1 MERLNKNFLWLS
13 AANIVSSVVN
23 VGLFIYLARAL
34 EAESFGYFSYATT
47 FVFYLFNFIDLG
59 LTTYGIREVAKD
71 NSRLPQYVSN
81 ILSFKSVL
89 AVFIFLGFLLAV
101 AFSCQPALIKILMAE
116 TALLLL
122 VGSLSTEWA
131 FQGLE
136 KMHMVFI
143 SLVTTSFL
151 QFGLTYMFVKTPQDL
166 LKAPIVNFIAPIP
179 ILIIFLWILKFK
191 FSIRRPELSNIKRYL
206 SSSMAIWAISVF
218 AQAYNGL
225 DIVILGLFRSPQEVG
240 YFTVARRIAN
250 GAGLMMIVLAG
261 AVMPHL
267 SATFVRD
274 RARFAVATKKFLRIS
289 MFIVVLVF
297 IPVIVFSKQ
306 LISLTV
312 GPEYLQASL
321 PLEIMMAALV
331 LVMFNMP
338 FSTGL
343 IAAGFERDVM
353 RQTFASAS
361 VSIVSN
367 FILMPKYG
375 MIGASVSFMLAE
387 SLALGWILYLY
398 KIKIRKG

>member
-1 MERLNKNFLWLS
+1 VERLNKNFLWLS